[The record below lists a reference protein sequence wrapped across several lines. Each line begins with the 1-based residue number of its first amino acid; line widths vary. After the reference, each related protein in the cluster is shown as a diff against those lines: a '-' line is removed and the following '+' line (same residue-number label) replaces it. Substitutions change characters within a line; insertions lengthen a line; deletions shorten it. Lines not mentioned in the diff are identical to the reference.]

1 MKEAKL
7 TGNLSNTILF
17 KCIRVEGGEGVRI
30 FTRYTIQATTTNLL
44 SMSMAV
50 IILVSVL
57 CFSCFH
63 LQPVIHLHWL
73 QEQCARH
80 QPQLVIH
87 LQPLSLSDVISCMLY
102 KNLPSADYNHVLMD
116 WIGRKEDGRS
126 ELCSP
131 ERLRYRGATSQSRDS
146 TLARVTRISISYEFE

>member
-17 KCIRVEGGEGVRI
+17 KCIRVEPNIYQIYDIQLRI
-30 FTRYTIQATTTNLL
+30 LYLW
-44 SMSMAV
+44 SMAV

-63 LQPVIHLHWL
+63 LQPVLHLHWL

-80 QPQLVIH
+80 
-87 LQPLSLSDVISCMLY
+87 
-102 KNLPSADYNHVLMD
+102 
-116 WIGRKEDGRS
+116 
-126 ELCSP
+126 
-131 ERLRYRGATSQSRDS
+131 
-146 TLARVTRISISYEFE
+146 

>member
-17 KCIRVEGGEGVRI
+17 KCIRVEGGEGSEYLPDI
-30 FTRYTIQATTTNLL
+30 RYTTTNF
-44 SMSMAV
+44 
-50 IILVSVL
+50 VSVEHGYHNPGL
-57 CFSCFH
+57 SLMFLMFSFTTGTSFT
-63 LQPVIHLHWL
+63 LII
-73 QEQCARH
+73 QERCVRH

-87 LQPLSLSDVISCMLY
+87 LQPLSLCRNQLY
-102 KNLPSADYNHVLMD
+102 KNLPSADYNHGLMD

-131 ERLRYRGATSQSRDS
+131 ERLRCRGETSQSRDS
-146 TLARVTRISISYEFE
+146 TLARVKRISISYEFE